1 MNGKQVL
8 VSQMKTEEV
17 DTIDDITYQSEKV
30 PKTSNIKLEIWV
42 NYINIFWTNE
52 KLIFQS
58 EGDIE
63 SFLTQPFRKDNQ
75 TSTVI
80 NTIETISF
88 WRDEYE

>member
-1 MNGKQVL
+1 
-8 VSQMKTEEV
+8 MKTEEV

-58 EGDIE
+58 KGDIE